1 MKTEDL
7 LDIYA
12 LYIRSVVEYCSVAF
26 HSRLTQADSDKLER
40 IQRTSLRVILGE
52 MYLSYEVALEMC
64 GLDTLASRRKK
75 KCLNFALK
83 SMKHPKNSRL
93 FPRNTK
99 THGQGQKSKESVEV
113 NWAKT
118 ETYRLSTIPYC
129 QRLLNEYF
137 SKK

>member
-1 MKTEDL
+1 
-7 LDIYA
+7 
-12 LYIRSVVEYCSVAF
+12 
-26 HSRLTQADSDKLER
+26 
-40 IQRTSLRVILGE
+40 
-52 MYLSYEVALEMC
+52 MC
-64 GLDTLASRRKK
+64 GLDSLDNRRKK

-93 FPRNTK
+93 FPRNIK

-129 QRLLNEYF
+129 QRLINEYF